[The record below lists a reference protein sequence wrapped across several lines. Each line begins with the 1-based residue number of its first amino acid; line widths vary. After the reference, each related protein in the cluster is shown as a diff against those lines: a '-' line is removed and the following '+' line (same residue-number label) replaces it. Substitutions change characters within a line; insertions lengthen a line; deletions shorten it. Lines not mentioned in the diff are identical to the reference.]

1 MGQPPLGFRA
11 KKGLGFLD
19 FSAMLFYD
27 SVQLSEINKL
37 FKITFHLS

>member
-27 SVQLSEINKL
+27 SVQLSETNKL